1 MNKKVNFKKLKS
13 FGFKKNDKEYFYSTK
28 IMNGDFTLNVKISFD
43 GEMQTEL
50 IENAIGDVYTLH
62 LVEGLEGNFVGQVRH
77 EYNSAIKEIEE
88 KCYDVDVFNWDF
100 TKQLIN
106 RITEKYGDNPEY
118 LWEKFPNNAVFRR
131 SDNQKWYAAILSV
144 KYSKLGFE
152 SDEVAEVIDLRAE
165 KERVEELLKLPN
177 IHPAYHMNK
186 KSWITIILD
195 GSMDLGEVMKYIE
208 ESYNLAKKH

>member
-1 MNKKVNFKKLKS
+1 MNKKVNFEKLKS
-13 FGFKKNDKEYFYSTK
+13 FGFKKNNRDYFYSAK
-28 IMNGDFTLNVKISFD
+28 IMNGDFTLNIKILSD

-50 IENAIGDVYTLH
+50 IENAMDDVYTLH
-62 LVEGLEGNFVGQVRH
+62 LVEGLEGNFVGQVRN
-77 EYNSAIKEIEE
+77 EYNSVLKEIKE
-88 KCYDVDVFNWDF
+88 KCYDIDVFNWNF
-100 TKQLIN
+100 TKQLIDC
-106 RITEKYGDNPEY
+106 ITEKYGDNPEY

-131 SDNQKWYAAILSV
+131 SDNKKWYAAILSV

-165 KERVEELLKLPN
+165 KEKVEELLKLPN

-195 GSMDLGEVMKYIE
+195 GSMDLDEVMKYID